1 MSVREVDV
9 DEAIRL
15 RDAGSIVVDVREPFE
30 WDAGHVAGALHIPLA
45 ELPGRLATDLPDRSA
60 PILLYCRSGARSGRA
75 AQFLVANGYADV
87 VNLNAPDRRLAR
99 ARRRLGGAGEG
110 AHAPQQAR
118 RYARQLRLP
127 EIGPE
132 GQQRLAD
139 AKVLIV
145 GAGGL
150 GSPAAIYLAAAGVG
164 LIGLVDD
171 DVVEESN
178 LHRQPLHSTE
188 RIGLPKVDSASMAL
202 HGINPETTVL
212 RHAGRLTPDNADRL
226 VAGHDVV
233 IDGTDRLDARYAI
246 NDAAVRQ
253 RVPLVHGS
261 VYRWEGQ
268 VTTIVPFSGPC
279 YRCLHPDQPPE
290 ELAPDCDVAGVV
302 GVVPGLVGML
312 QATEALKLILGAGEP
327 LVGRLLLVDALGTRF
342 EELTALRDPACAACG
357 APAATRVAPCLDA
370 LRRPAFACR
379 RSSPRSCSSTRAGSC
394 PTSRARC
401 SAVIRSA
408 VSVTSVHPARNR
420 LASPYRYDVE
430 PLDLVR
436 IVHQLE
442 EGGDALVAIFH
453 SHPRSPA
460 VPSGTDVREARY
472 PVVHLVASLGDAEP
486 VLRAWTIEAATARE
500 VPLTIAP

>member
-1 MSVREVDV
+1 VSLREVDV
-9 DEAIRL
+9 DEGIRL
-15 RDAGSIVVDVREPFE
+15 RDAGSTVIDVREPFE

-45 ELPGRLATDLPDRSA
+45 ELPGRLTTDLPDRAA

-75 AQFLVANGYADV
+75 AEFLAANGYADV
-87 VNLNAPDRRLAR
+87 VNLNALIAGWPER
-99 ARRRLGGAGEG
+99 GGAWEEPAKGVTD
-110 AHAPQQAR
+110 AQPR

-127 EIGPE
+127 EIGPD
-132 GQQRLAD
+132 GQQRLAN

-150 GSPAAIYLAAAGVG
+150 GSAAAIYLAAAGVG
-164 LIGLVDD
+164 SIGLVDD

-188 RIGLPKVDSASMAL
+188 RIGLPKVDSAGIAL
-202 HGINPETTVL
+202 HGINPETTVV

-302 GVVPGLVGML
+302 GVVPGLIGML
-312 QATEALKLILGAGEP
+312 QATEALKLILGAGDP

-342 EELTALRDPACAACG
+342 EELKAARNPACAACG
-357 APAATRVAPCLDA
+357 APAATSIGQSRHA
-370 LRRPAFACR
+370 
-379 RSSPRSCSSTRAGSC
+379 ST
-394 PTSRARC
+394 P
-401 SAVIRSA
+401 
-408 VSVTSVHPARNR
+408 
-420 LASPYRYDVE
+420 
-430 PLDLVR
+430 
-436 IVHQLE
+436 
-442 EGGDALVAIFH
+442 
-453 SHPRSPA
+453 
-460 VPSGTDVREARY
+460 
-472 PVVHLVASLGDAEP
+472 
-486 VLRAWTIEAATARE
+486 
-500 VPLTIAP
+500 

>member
-15 RDAGSIVVDVREPFE
+15 RDEGHIVVDVREPFE
-30 WDAGHVAGALHIPLA
+30 WDAGHVAGAVHIPLA

-60 PILLYCRSGARSGRA
+60 PLLLYCRSGARSGRA
-75 AQFLVANGYADV
+75 AQFLVTNGYTDV
-87 VNLNAPDRRLAR
+87 VNLNALIAGWPDRGGEWTEPQR
-99 ARRRLGGAGEG
+99 ALTPAQE
-110 AHAPQQAR
+110 R

-132 GQQRLAD
+132 GQRRLAD

-164 LIGLVDD
+164 CISLVDD

-202 HGINPETTVL
+202 HAINPETTVL

-268 VTTIVPFSGPC
+268 VTTIVPFEGPC
-279 YRCLHPDQPPE
+279 YRCLHAVQPPE

-312 QATEALKLILGAGEP
+312 QATEALKLILAAGDP
-327 LVGRLLLVDALGTRF
+327 LVGRVLMVDAFGGRF
-342 EELTALRDPACAACG
+342 EELRVARDPSCPACG
-357 APAATRVAPCLDA
+357 DVGASPTVAARMD
-370 LRRPAFACR
+370 
-379 RSSPRSCSSTRAGSC
+379 
-394 PTSRARC
+394 
-401 SAVIRSA
+401 
-408 VSVTSVHPARNR
+408 VTSA
-420 LASPYRYDVE
+420 
-430 PLDLVR
+430 
-436 IVHQLE
+436 
-442 EGGDALVAIFH
+442 
-453 SHPRSPA
+453 
-460 VPSGTDVREARY
+460 
-472 PVVHLVASLGDAEP
+472 
-486 VLRAWTIEAATARE
+486 
-500 VPLTIAP
+500 